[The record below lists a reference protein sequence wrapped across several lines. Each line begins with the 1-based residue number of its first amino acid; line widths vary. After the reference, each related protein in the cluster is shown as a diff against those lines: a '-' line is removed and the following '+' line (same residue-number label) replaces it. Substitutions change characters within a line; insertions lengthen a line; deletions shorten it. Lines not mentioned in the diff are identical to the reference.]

1 MGMTENRC
9 QRCGGVLDKVGEA
22 TYKCKYCGATYDDT
36 TARENAKQMQALFDE
51 AKLETI
57 NNLRRNLY
65 DATTAEY
72 ISSTD
77 VKNACVE
84 LKKYLPD
91 DFRANFYEIAV
102 GNNEKRLTSAI
113 RKIDVE
119 ANFDEV
125 DNIIRFLIKSL
136 QPGFLLELNNLVE
149 RAYKGRDLQT
159 YEKYATEISVQA
171 EKVQLGVYET
181 KLPRE
186 VFVAYSSKDMDKVSE
201 LVEVLE
207 AQGLKCFVAARNL
220 RHGKGSVEN
229 YDKALKEAIDHCK
242 SFVFVSSLNSRSL
255 SCDALEIE
263 IPYVQKQDIE
273 NAPAEYRNNYT
284 AIPHKYKKPRVEYR
298 IQSSTGFNAAD
309 QITGEFFDGYEWVL
323 SPDEVAVR
331 IMKQLVAAPVA
342 DEPKESTSDKK
353 YCINC
358 GQENHKSRK
367 ACSACGRNEFVD
379 DIGDFIKIK
388 NRRDIEERN
397 RREKEAAAAKSTSG
411 KDGKKKKKRGC
422 GTFILIGIALIFVL
436 GIIGVIADRVEG
448 SQYETPMDTDVPSYI
463 INGNGNGDY
472 FIGGIEDVT
481 LKPAETEKNPDEQ
494 EETVISGSWGSVN
507 YTFNRKTGVLVVSGS
522 GEIPPRNNMNSIP
535 WESGYAYNGLRE
547 IIVEEGVTKV
557 GDCAFASIN
566 DLKKVTLASSVKEIG
581 EYAFQY
587 CPITEFTAPGVE
599 KVGQYAFENC
609 DQLKSISLEN
619 ALLIQR
625 SVFVN
630 CHALESVNLPAVN
643 SIAAEAFYNC
653 KALLF
658 SNVTLGDNCTTIEAN
673 AFDMASDPGL
683 LTNEGSVYVG
693 KYLIKV
699 HSDVIGRFEV
709 KPGTLGIAPEAFTG
723 CQSITE
729 IILPESIRWLGN
741 SAMMDAMYVRS
752 LIYTGT
758 AEQWE
763 AVSFGEMWDSSLGAW
778 SSNGGYQMTFLN
790 GEYDPDALNALA
802 AFEFLKNG
810 NKDEYYVAGFLS
822 DRLTEDQLNIKIPA
836 TYMGLPVTRIGG
848 GVFQSSKI
856 TGVEIPASI
865 TEIDESAFDNCT
877 ALQYVTIEEGSQL
890 KKIGSNAFSK
900 CASLTEFT
908 IPASV
913 TTVGSFAFS
922 ECTGLETLTF
932 GEGINISVIPS
943 CMARYTAIT
952 SISIPASV
960 QEIQNEAFYG
970 CESLASISF
979 AADCALTTIGSQ
991 SFTGCTGVTSLTL
1004 PASLTYM
1011 ESNAFDNCSIKT
1023 LTVPT
1028 TVSLNFWY
1036 SPWNSVKTLIING
1049 GDTIVGNNYQERQS
1063 VETIIIGDSVKTISQ
1078 SAFSDWG
1085 SLKSITIGKNVT
1097 SIGNSAICNCQNLET
1112 ITFLG
1117 SSVEEA
1123 GNYAFSNNPKLKSIT
1138 LPEGVTTLGTNVFY
1152 NCQAIEEINLP
1163 ESLETI
1169 GNEAFYACTALTSID
1184 LKNITAISD
1193 RMFYE
1198 SGITSLIIPDSVTYI
1213 GSQVFY
1219 GCVDLVEL
1227 VIPATLTADD
1237 VHTSAFE
1244 YFYSIKKLTI
1254 PAGLANRFPSNNKE
1268 NLEEVIINGGS
1279 KIEAYSF
1286 NNCTKLKKVTLPEGV
1301 ETILKYAFSN
1311 CYSLLSIEIP
1321 STLTGCAIEAFENCY
1336 RLAEVVD
1343 KSQGQTVAT
1352 NAIIPN
1358 LKHVST
1364 DASIIDYVDDFA
1376 FLTVDSESYL
1386 IGYVGEATDIV
1397 LPESYNGGNYK
1408 LNNNAFYNTSAE
1420 SIVINGVDE
1429 IQDSAFEGCGSIVKV
1444 VIGDSVKRIGA
1455 YAFKYCNNLRVVDIG
1470 NGVTAIGE
1478 QAFYNCSSLI
1488 SIKLGS
1494 ALTTISGNAFEYC
1507 SSLDNITIP
1516 ASVETIEPY
1525 AFSQCTMLSIVVF
1538 EYQGGYR
1545 VTGYENYDLTLSN
1558 SVMNASYLTSN
1569 YIGYTWTKIK

>member
-1 MGMTENRC
+1 M
-9 QRCGGVLDKVGEA
+9 LDKVDEIS
-22 TYKCKYCGATYDDT
+22 YKCKYCGATYDDT
-36 TARENAKQMQALFDE
+36 TARENAKQLQALFDE

-102 GNNEKRLTSAI
+102 GDNEKRLISAI
-113 RKIDVE
+113 REIDVE
-119 ANFDEV
+119 ANYDEIEHIV
-125 DNIIRFLIKSL
+125 KFLIKSL

-149 RAYKGRDLQT
+149 RAYKGRDIQT
-159 YEKYATEISVQA
+159 FGRLSTEISEQA
-171 EKVQLGVYET
+171 EKVDQGVYQT
-181 KLPRE
+181 NMPRD
-186 VFVAYSSKDMDKVSE
+186 VFVAYSSKDMDKVSK

-207 AQGLKCFVAARNL
+207 SQQITCFVAARNL
-220 RHGKGSVEN
+220 RHGQGSVEN
-229 YDKALKEAIDHCK
+229 YNAALKDAMDHCK
-242 SFVFVSSLNSRSL
+242 TFVFVSSANSRSL
-255 SCDALEIE
+255 SCDAIRIE

-273 NAPAEYRNNYT
+273 NAPPEYRNNYT
-284 AIPHKYKKPRVEYR
+284 AIPHKYKKRRVEYR
-298 IQSSTGFNAAD
+298 IGQSKKPNAAD
-309 QITGEFFDGYEWVL
+309 TMTAAFFEGYEWAL
-323 SPDEVAVR
+323 SPKQVAER
-331 IMKQLVAAPVA
+331 VAQHILEMSVV

-353 YCINC
+353 YCLSC

-367 ACSACGRNEFVD
+367 ICSACGRNEFVD

-388 NRRDIEERN
+388 NKRDIEQRN
-397 RREKEAAAAKSTSG
+397 RREREAAAAKSASG

-436 GIIGVIADRVEG
+436 GIIGVIADSVGG
-448 SQYETPMDTDVPSYI
+448 SEYETPMDTGVPNYI
-463 INGNGNGDY
+463 IGGNGNGDY

-481 LKPAETEKNPDEQ
+481 VKPAETEKNPDEQ

-507 YTFNRKTGVLVVSGS
+507 YTFNRETGVLVVSGS
-522 GEIPPRNNMNSIP
+522 GKIPSRNNMNSIP

-557 GDCAFASIN
+557 GDYAFAGIN

-599 KVGQYAFENC
+599 KVGPYAFENC

-643 SIAAEAFYNC
+643 TIAVEAFYNC

-658 SNVTLGDNCTTIEAN
+658 SNVTLGDNCTQIDVN
-673 AFDMASDPGL
+673 AFDMSSDPGL
-683 LTNEGSVYVG
+683 LTNEGCVYIG

-699 HSDVIGRFEV
+699 YSDISGRFEI
-709 KPGTLGIAPEAFTG
+709 KDGTIGIAAEAFAA
-723 CQSITE
+723 CQNIRE
-729 IILPESIRWLGN
+729 IIIPDSVQWIGDR
-741 SAMMDAMYVRS
+741 AFIDTTYVKT
-752 LIYTGT
+752 LAYTGSE
-758 AEQWE
+758 EQWE
-763 AVSFGEMWDSSLGAW
+763 AISFGYDWNVNLGVYVDGFHMLYLDGNYNPDEFASS
-778 SSNGGYQMTFLN
+778 
-790 GEYDPDALNALA
+790 A

-810 NKDEYYVAGFLS
+810 DKEEYYVAGFS
-822 DRLTEDQLNIKIPA
+822 PEGLTGDQLNIKIPA

-865 TEIDESAFDNCT
+865 IEIDESAFDNCS

-890 KKIGSNAFSK
+890 KKIGSNAFSN
-900 CASLTEFT
+900 CPSLTEFT

-913 TTVGSFAFS
+913 TTIGGFAFS
-922 ECTGLETLTF
+922 DCKNLEKLTF
-932 GEGINISVIPS
+932 EEGINISVIPS

-970 CESLASISF
+970 CESLASINF
-979 AADCALTTIGSQ
+979 AADGALTTIGSQ
-991 SFTGCTGVTSLTL
+991 SFAGCTGVASLTL
-1004 PASLTYM
+1004 PTSLTNM
-1011 ESNAFDNCSIKT
+1011 ESNAFSNCQIAT

-1078 SAFSDWG
+1078 SAFSDWS

-1097 SIGNSAICNCQNLET
+1097 SIGNSAIYNCQNLET

-1138 LPEGVTTLGTNVFY
+1138 LPEGLKTLGTNVFY

-1169 GNEAFYACTALTSID
+1169 GNEAFYACSALTSID

-1219 GCVDLVEL
+1219 GCADLVEL

-1237 VHTSAFE
+1237 VHTNAFE

-1268 NLEEVIINGGS
+1268 KLEEVIINGGS

-1408 LNNNAFYNTSAE
+1408 LNNKAFYNTSAE

-1429 IQDSAFEGCGSIVKV
+1429 IQDSAFEGCSSIVKV

-1455 YAFKYCNNLRVVDIG
+1455 YAFRYCHDLRVVDIG

-1478 QAFYNCSSLI
+1478 QAFYNCDSLI

-1545 VTGYENYDLTLSN
+1545 VTGYENYDLSLSN
-1558 SVMNASYLTSN
+1558 SVLNASYLTSN